1 METFPTFL
9 RIWHVPPSPTLHFR
23 LHINPLP
30 PEDSGAD
37 GANKLGDEL
46 VQAMAMAQA
55 LAHAQGKRFGVRAHI
70 DYLRRAFQSITYR
83 LALIAAAE
91 VE

>member
-9 RIWHVPPSPTLHFR
+9 RIWHVPPSPALHFR

-55 LAHAQGKRFGVRAHI
+55 LAHAHGSVYART
-70 DYLRRAFQSITYR
+70 LITYDAHFNQS
-83 LALIAAAE
+83 LTA
-91 VE
+91 